1 MDFIPGICA
10 GISQTIVGHP
20 IDTIKVLIQNKKPW
34 IGLPIKDY
42 YRGFKYPMI
51 TGMIFNGFIFPCH
64 SYFYTITNSH
74 FISGGITGVCITPFI
89 YTLEN
94 IKIKIQVKQ
103 PVNLS
108 ILKYTN
114 GYFTTT
120 ARESIAIAI
129 YLSSYEYARS
139 YNISS
144 FNSGCI
150 SGFLNWGITYPIDVI
165 RTRQISQNISYLD
178 AYKQGALWKGLG
190 VVLCRAMLVNGSIF
204 YTRDKVTE
212 IIEKLK

>member
-20 IDTIKVLIQNKKPW
+20 IDTMKVLIQNKKPW

-64 SYFYTITNSH
+64 VYFYTITNSN
-74 FISGGITGVCITPFI
+74 FISGGITGACITPFI

-94 IKIKIQVKQ
+94 IKIKIQTKQ
-103 PVNLS
+103 PLNLS
-108 ILKYTN
+108 VLKNTN
-114 GYFTTT
+114 GYVTTT
-120 ARESIAIAI
+120 TRESLAMSI

-150 SGFLNWGITYPIDVI
+150 SGILNWGITYPIDVI
-165 RTRQISQNISYLD
+165 KTRQISQNVSFLK
-178 AYKQGALWKGLG
+178 AYKQGGLWKGLG
-190 VVLCRAMLVNGSIF
+190 VVLCRAMLVNGSLF
-204 YTRDKVTE
+204 YTRDKITDL
-212 IIEKLK
+212 IETLK

>member
-1 MDFIPGICA
+1 MEIIPGICA
-10 GISQTIVGHP
+10 GVSQTIVGYP
-20 IDTIKVLIQNKKPW
+20 MDTMKVLIQNNKPW
-34 IGLPIKDY
+34 LGLYIKDY

-64 SYFYTITNSH
+64 AYTYNITNSH
-74 FISGGITGVCITPFI
+74 FVSGGITGACITPFV

-94 IKIKIQVKQ
+94 IKIKLQMKQ
-103 PVNLS
+103 HVDLS
-108 ILKYTN
+108 ILKNTN

-120 ARESIAIAI
+120 ARESLAMAI
-129 YLSSYEYARS
+129 YFSSYEYARS

-144 FNSGCI
+144 FYAGCI

-165 RTRQISQNISYLD
+165 RTRQISQNISYLE
-178 AYKQGALWKGLG
+178 AYRQGALWKGLS

-204 YTRDKVTE
+204 YTRDKVVDIMNT
-212 IIEKLK
+212 I